1 MTSISGNFGA
11 FNALF
16 HLQRNDEAQGKT
28 TERLSSG
35 ESFSRASEAP
45 ADYTT
50 SNQIR
55 SEIKAMRQLRQSNFD
70 GINLAQVADTTLD
83 EVSNTILR
91 AMELAEW
98 SASDA
103 VGGDN
108 GHAKTARNTEFQDL
122 LASLDQL
129 NDNTR
134 VNDNPVF
141 GPSGVSLNVD
151 LGTEFGSTSN
161 RVAITTQSISTANL
175 GLTGTDVL
183 TTATA
188 STALVSL
195 RAALNAVTRQ
205 RADLGVAQNRIER
218 NIDALNDR
226 IDAHFAEDSRIRDT
240 DVATEAVRLTSLQIQ
255 SQSSSAAIAQANLSS
270 ESLLQLLS

>member
-16 HLQRNDEAQGKT
+16 HFNRADEAQGKVA
-28 TERLSSG
+28 ERLSSG
-35 ESFSRASEAP
+35 ESFSSASEAP
-45 ADYTT
+45 ADFTT

-55 SEIKAMRQLRQSNFD
+55 SEIKAIRQIRQTNFN
-70 GINLAQVADTTLD
+70 GVNFAQVADTTLD
-83 EVSNTILR
+83 EVGNMIQR
-91 AMELAEW
+91 AMELAMW
-98 SASDA
+98 SASTA
-103 VGGDN
+103 LGPDN
-108 GHAKTARNTEFQDL
+108 GLAKQARNTEYQEI
-122 LASLDQL
+122 LANLDQL
-129 NDNTR
+129 NAETR
-134 VNDNPVF
+134 VNDQQVF
-141 GPSGVSLNVD
+141 GTGVNLDVD
-151 LGTEFGSTSN
+151 LGTEFGNTSN
-161 RVAITTQSISTANL
+161 RVTITTQPISSGNL

-188 STALVSL
+188 STALVGL
-195 RAALNAVTRQ
+195 RSAYEAISRQ

-226 IDAHFAEDSRIRDT
+226 IDNNFALDSRIRDA

-255 SQSSSAAIAQANLSS
+255 SQSTAAAIAQANLSS